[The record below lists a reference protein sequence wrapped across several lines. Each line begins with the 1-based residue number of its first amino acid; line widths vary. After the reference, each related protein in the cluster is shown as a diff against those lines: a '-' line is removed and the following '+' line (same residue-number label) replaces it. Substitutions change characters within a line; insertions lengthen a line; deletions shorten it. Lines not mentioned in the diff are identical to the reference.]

1 MAGDFGD
8 DLASKNV
15 HQHEAR
21 VAVRVSAG
29 SRRQVDRVCGDLP
42 VVHGD
47 VRQVVLEDR
56 GVWRLCLLLSK
67 LHEWQKCASEYSSTG
82 YFHISSCGFG

>member
-1 MAGDFGD
+1 LAGDFGD

-29 SRRQVDRVCGDLP
+29 SRRQVDRVCGDLL
-42 VVHGD
+42 VVHRN
-47 VRQVVLEDR
+47 VRQIVLKD
-56 GVWRLCLLLSK
+56 GVIGRLCLLRK
-67 LHEWQKCASEYSSTG
+67 VHEWQQCAGEYIATG
-82 YFHISSCGFG
+82 YLRISSCGFG